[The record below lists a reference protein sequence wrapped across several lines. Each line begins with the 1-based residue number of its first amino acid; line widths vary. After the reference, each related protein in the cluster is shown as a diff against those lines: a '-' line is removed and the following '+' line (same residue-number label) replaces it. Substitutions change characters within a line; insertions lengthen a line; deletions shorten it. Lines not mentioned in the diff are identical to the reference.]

1 MVLRDMIERDMK
13 MRVGFLSNTR
23 FHVTPYHV
31 TVHHVTRS
39 RAESDADI

>member
-13 MRVGFLSNTR
+13 MRVGFLSNTQ